1 VLTAILGPAKISLA
15 LNKKSAQK
23 QKRTPNNGFS
33 QAVVPS
39 RKPTLKT
46 NKRNNKIFKLRLQ
59 LCPIGRAVLICNSVK
74 LLGK

>member
-1 VLTAILGPAKISLA
+1 MLTANMGAAKISLA

-39 RKPTLKT
+39 RKPTSKAQS
-46 NKRNNKIFKLRLQ
+46 KNNKIFKLRLQ
-59 LCPIGRAVLICNSVK
+59 SSP
-74 LLGK
+74 